1 MSGEQER
8 DDVLD
13 ILEVTRADLIGQAT
27 ELAIQLAK
35 TDGATCSPRVLKV
48 MKARGVDLSTFD
60 PRWAGA
66 VFRPGK
72 GWALTGEYVRE
83 GSHGRPV
90 PLWRR
95 A

>member
-8 DDVLD
+8 DQILDV
-13 ILEVTRADLIGQAT
+13 LEVTRTDLIEQAT
-27 ELAIQLAK
+27 ELAIQLARA
-35 TDGATCSPRVLKV
+35 DGSTCSPRVLKA
-48 MKARGVDLSTFD
+48 MRSRGVDLSSHD

-72 GWALTGEYVRE
+72 GWVLTGEYVRE